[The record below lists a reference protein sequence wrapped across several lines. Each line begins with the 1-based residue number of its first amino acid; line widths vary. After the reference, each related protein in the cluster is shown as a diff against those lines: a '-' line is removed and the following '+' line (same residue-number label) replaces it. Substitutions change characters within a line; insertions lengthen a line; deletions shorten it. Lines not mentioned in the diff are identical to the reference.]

1 MNAPLFRHY
10 RTMRSITLYTL
21 HLHKALEY
29 QTFLGAGNVARSPHD
44 FASIPGEEII
54 WLFDD
59 AKLIIDDP
67 DSGPRIQK
75 PWPEALFAGLKT
87 EPAQAFDQASLM
99 TVKAGDYLF
108 SQWRKNDFSDPSE
121 GFEEFIRQIWWEQ
134 EKTEGPWI
142 LRIVREDNDIAF
154 QGLRK
159 KSVP

>member
-1 MNAPLFRHY
+1 
-10 RTMRSITLYTL
+10 MRSITLYTL

-29 QTFLGAGNVARSPHD
+29 QTFLGAGKTSRSPQD
-44 FASIPGEEII
+44 YASIPGEEII

-59 AKLIIDDP
+59 AKLVINDP
-67 DSGPRIQK
+67 DNGPRIEN
-75 PWPEALFAGLKT
+75 PWPVARFAGFKT
-87 EPAQAFDQASLM
+87 EPAPTGDQASRI

-108 SQWRKNDFSDPSE
+108 TQWRTKDFADPSE

-159 KSVP
+159 KIGLKSA

>member
-1 MNAPLFRHY
+1 
-10 RTMRSITLYTL
+10 MRSITLYTL
-21 HLHKALEY
+21 HLHKALFY
-29 QTFLGAGNVARSPHD
+29 RTFSGTEKIPHSPRHYD
-44 FASIPGEEII
+44 SIPAEELV
-54 WLFDD
+54 WMFDS

-87 EPAQAFDQASLM
+87 EPAQAFDQASLI

-108 SQWRKNDFSDPSE
+108 TQWRKKDFSDPSE

-159 KSVP
+159 KSVL